1 MWRGALPHRAV
12 VRPASP
18 NAAKQRRGKA
28 SSCYQILQCLLLL
41 LSLLLLLLLPLRRV
55 AHPHPA
61 PIVEASKVVPL
72 TCHGHSRPV
81 THLSFSSL
89 VEDDQYYLISACKD
103 NNPMLRDGMTG
114 DWIGTFMGHK
124 GAVWQARL
132 SSDATIAATAS
143 ADFSAKVWDTH
154 TGECLH
160 TLQHGHIVRAVA
172 FPIQPN
178 PQILA
183 TGGMEKK
190 LRIFDL
196 SQGGTSSSSSPTSP
210 YGSNGING
218 GTTPAPAP
226 SFEIG
231 PGVHGG
237 TIRSII
243 WNQDYNIITTACED
257 RKIRWWDLRSRLPF
271 VEHTVDGTIGS
282 CELNAFS
289 SVPNDAGI
297 LSVAAGKSVYF
308 YDGANPG
315 RLLKK
320 VDFRYEVASVAV
332 NSHAR
337 KFVTG
342 SVGDTWGRVYDL
354 DTDEELEVQKGH
366 HGPIWSVS
374 YSPDGKLYG
383 TGSEDGTIKLWK
395 GCREPYGL
403 WR

>member
-1 MWRGALPHRAV
+1 MSFEVP
-12 VRPASP
+12 
-18 NAAKQRRGKA
+18 
-28 SSCYQILQCLLLL
+28 
-41 LSLLLLLLLPLRRV
+41 
-55 AHPHPA
+55 
-61 PIVEASKVVPL
+61 KVVPL

-81 THLSFSSL
+81 PHISFSSI

-103 NNPMLRDGMTG
+103 NNPMLRDGITG

-132 SSDATIAATAS
+132 SADANIAATAA

-160 TLQHGHIVRAVA
+160 TLQHFHIVRAVA
-172 FPIQPN
+172 FPIQSN
-178 PQILA
+178 PQVLA

-196 SQGGTSSSSSPTSP
+196 SRSDSGSTSGASATPAAEGSGGSS
-210 YGSNGING
+210 ING
-218 GTTPAPAP
+218 TGSAT
-226 SFEIG
+226 SYEIG

-237 TIRSII
+237 TIKSVV
-243 WNQDYNIITTACED
+243 WNQDYNILTTAAED
-257 RKIRWWDLRSRLPF
+257 RKIRWWDLRSRHPVAEHN
-271 VEHTVDGTIGS
+271 VEGTIGS
-282 CELNAFS
+282 CELNMLATR
-289 SVPNDAGI
+289 PNDPGI
-297 LSVAAGKSVYF
+297 LSVAAGKSVYLF
-308 YDGANPG
+308 DGTVPG

-332 NSHAR
+332 NNDTGR
-337 KFVTG
+337 FVTG
-342 SVGDTWGRVYDL
+342 GAGEDTWARVYDL
-354 DTDEELEVQKGH
+354 HTDDELEVQKGH

-395 GCREPYGL
+395 ASREPYGL